1 MPKWWLMG
9 LRNPVVFEP
18 DDGTG
23 EDDGVVETTVSGGEA
38 ETNTGAADSGESTS
52 ADKSPTPSESSEEE
66 GRRATPWFNRRI
78 SQLTAQKHAA
88 EAAARQ
94 ATAEAQQLR
103 EMVQRQGQ
111 SQGQGQPQ
119 GIPPG
124 VVVARQEEI
133 AQHVISEAERIAGER
148 AFADECNRVYNNGIK
163 EFGDNFKSNLSQLHT
178 AFGSE
183 GIPRP
188 ILEAVLETDNP
199 AKVMMELAKDIDT
212 AFDIASLP
220 PARAAARLVKMAGSG
235 SGSGRKTSNAPP
247 PVTPVVGARGK
258 ADDTNLDDDSI
269 SMDEWVRR
277 REKQLA
283 ARNSR

>member
-9 LRNPVVFEP
+9 LRNPVVGKP

-23 EDDGVVETTVSGGEA
+23 TDDGVVETTDLGVEA
-38 ETNTGAADSGESTS
+38 ESESAAEDSSQSE
-52 ADKSPTPSESSEEE
+52 ADKATPTPSSEPEESP
-66 GRRATPWFNRRI
+66 RATPWFNRRI

-88 EAAARQ
+88 EERAAQ
-94 ATAEAQQLR
+94 AMREAQELR
-103 EMVQRQGQ
+103 AAVQRQGQ
-111 SQGQGQPQ
+111 PPGQGQSQ
-119 GIPPG
+119 GLPPG

-133 AQHVISEAERIAGER
+133 AQHVISEAERIANET
-148 AFADECNRVYNNGIK
+148 AFVRECNAVFTRGVK
-163 EFGDNFKSNLSQLHT
+163 DFGDSFKTNLAQLQS
-178 AFGSE
+178 AFGGE
-183 GIPRP
+183 GVPRTV
-188 ILEAVLETDNP
+188 LEAVLETDNP

-235 SGSGRKTSNAPP
+235 SVPRKTSNAPP
-247 PVTPVVGARGK
+247 PIAPVVGARGK
-258 ADDTNLDDDSI
+258 ADDTKLDDDDL